1 MIWQAL
7 ILFIL
12 SLGALLWFKW
22 LNSMYACISVWL
34 RAHIFVFVFVTVPR
48 YWSRIDGLI
57 REALILRKVRVRLL
71 ISCWEKT
78 HPLTFNFIWSL
89 RSLCMDQANCS
100 LEAVSTRP
108 LFTIFNSRDTLSMP
122 TPPLCLCVCVEVL
135 QPQSAEGW
143 QSPGNK
149 PQQVY
154 SDRESHLFRWAHRL
168 HFMTM
173 SYILLLT
180 SCKSHFQLA

>member
-1 MIWQAL
+1 MCPHLCLAT
-7 ILFIL
+7 
-12 SLGALLWFKW
+12 S
-22 LNSMYACISVWL
+22 
-34 RAHIFVFVFVTVPR
+34 VPR

-89 RSLCMDQANCS
+89 RSLCMEQANCS
-100 LEAVSTRP
+100 LEAVGTRP
-108 LFTIFNSRDTLSMP
+108 LCTISTLHFIITHCTTVCMSVY
-122 TPPLCLCVCVEVL
+122 VCVEVL

-154 SDRESHLFRWAHRL
+154 GHRQSHLFR
-168 HFMTM
+168 
-173 SYILLLT
+173 
-180 SCKSHFQLA
+180 